1 MVKQDLR
8 IGDVTLEGVLTTSE
22 EVDVARI
29 EEIKRLVDS
38 RGETLAMEKVP
49 IEKLIKQ
56 KTALEARL
64 NFPQL
69 DVSFLSM
76 SNITRSQDRN
86 IQVPRFSVYGL
97 DNNVFSMNVR
107 YDDGAIATAIACTG
121 AIATAIA
128 GGTVG
133 LAVVGAAIAGGTVG
147 LAVVGAAIAG
157 GTVGGVVIVNYYSTM
172 VDVSFPNLPRVFTNN
187 LVKATEFSRYAE
199 PNVLEWRERAYRF
212 KGKDIPRKVRK
223 KYKVKD
229 GDGITLTS
237 RLNGLVP
244 TETRE
249 RIMAA
254 SKVFSRENLYMIAE
268 TKSEEWSVTKLVI
281 DPLVVGVLD
290 DKCFYVDRFNTTKIE
305 EYVSREFK

>member
-49 IEKLIKQ
+49 IEKLIKE

-107 YDDGAIATAIACTG
+107 YDDGAIATAIAGTG
-121 AIATAIA
+121 AIAT
-128 GGTVG
+128 
-133 LAVVGAAIAGGTVG
+133 AIAGGTVG